1 MTATT
6 SPEARNLRIW
16 NSLQRIPLGSWIF
29 TQALC
34 LKAPYFRTVHPRVVE
49 MRPGLC
55 RVHAPNRRSVHNH
68 LGTYHAIASCNMAE
82 LAGGMM
88 TEATVP
94 STHRWIPVG
103 MTVTYK
109 AKATTAVTSVARL
122 DEIPEFT
129 DEPAE
134 LIVPDDVLDAQGITF
149 VTAQITMHVSKR
161 MH

>member
-34 LKAPYFRTVHPRVVE
+34 SKAPYFRTVHPRVVE
-49 MRPGLC
+49 MRPGPVGC
-55 RVHAPNRRSVHNH
+55 TPSTDGACTTTSAPTTPLRRA
-68 LGTYHAIASCNMAE
+68 TCNE

-122 DEIPEFT
+122 DETSKFT
-129 DEPAE
+129 GRARY
-134 LIVPDDVLDAQGITF
+134 LIVP
-149 VTAQITMHVSKR
+149 R
-161 MH
+161 RCP